1 MASENRDNLDFQ
13 SIINEN
19 RAKKSATSWQGT
31 CLEYLDLVKKN
42 PGLAMS
48 APSRLYNMVIE
59 QGTSPSTE
67 KVTLPGYEDLVKYNF
82 FDGQIFGVDESIH
95 DIVKFFHAGA
105 RRTETG
111 KRILMLV
118 GPVSSG
124 KSSISSLLKRRLEE
138 YSAQQPIFAIE
149 GCPMSEEP
157 LHLIPRHDRPKWEEL
172 LGVKIEGDLCPI
184 CRHRLLNNAEFK
196 DDKGSVLWEK
206 VRVKQA
212 TLSERGRRGIGTF
225 QPSDPK
231 NQDISELIGHVDF
244 SKITEYGETDPRAYS
259 LDGELEISNRGL
271 IEYIEILKCDI
282 KFHYVLIT
290 VAQEQL
296 IKVPGFPQ
304 IYTDLVILSHTNQ
317 TEFDKFKSNKEN
329 EALHDR
335 MYPIYVPYNLKV
347 DDEVKIYKKMIA
359 SSQFSHIDIA
369 PYSLDVAA
377 MFAVLTRLTE
387 SSLCPDLIKK
397 MKYYN
402 GESVMEQEKDPVDF
416 KALKAEGKKKGEGM
430 FGISPRF
437 VVNAINVALSEKEK
451 EGSVMPLDIIRS
463 LRNNFGH
470 HIGFSEEEA
479 ERYLRLLMADKGSV
493 NAEYRE
499 IAKKE
504 VNRAFLFAY
513 EDQAQSLFDN
523 YIKNT
528 TSFCLKKKITDP
540 VTGEPQEPDEKLMR
554 SIEEMIGVSENAK
567 REFRQGIFVFKSDA
581 MDQGKDFD
589 FKSYQPLN
597 EAIEKKL
604 MADLKNVVSL
614 TIADPNKK
622 DPKTMKRRQDA
633 IDSLKDKGY
642 SEKNAERL
650 LQYVGEVLRKEE

>member
-1 MASENRDNLDFQ
+1 M
-13 SIINEN
+13 
-19 RAKKSATSWQGT
+19 
-31 CLEYLDLVKKN
+31 
-42 PGLAMS
+42 
-48 APSRLYNMVIE
+48 
-59 QGTSPSTE
+59 
-67 KVTLPGYEDLVKYNF
+67 
-82 FDGQIFGVDESIH
+82 DESIH

-138 YSAQQPIFAIE
+138 YSASQPIYAIE

-184 CRHRLLNNAEFK
+184 CRHRLLNNAEFR
-196 DDKGSVLWEK
+196 DDKGSMLWEK
-206 VRVKQA
+206 VRVKQT

-335 MYPIYVPYNLKV
+335 MYPIYVPYNLQGRRRGQDLQE
-347 DDEVKIYKKMIA
+347 DDRR
-359 SSQFSHIDIA
+359 
-369 PYSLDVAA
+369 L
-377 MFAVLTRLTE
+377 AVLAHRHRALLAGGGRHVRRAHPPHRDPRSAPT
-387 SSLCPDLIKK
+387 SS
-397 MKYYN
+397 
-402 GESVMEQEKDPVDF
+402 
-416 KALKAEGKKKGEGM
+416 
-430 FGISPRF
+430 
-437 VVNAINVALSEKEK
+437 
-451 EGSVMPLDIIRS
+451 
-463 LRNNFGH
+463 
-470 HIGFSEEEA
+470 
-479 ERYLRLLMADKGSV
+479 
-493 NAEYRE
+493 
-499 IAKKE
+499 
-504 VNRAFLFAY
+504 
-513 EDQAQSLFDN
+513 
-523 YIKNT
+523 
-528 TSFCLKKKITDP
+528 
-540 VTGEPQEPDEKLMR
+540 
-554 SIEEMIGVSENAK
+554 
-567 REFRQGIFVFKSDA
+567 
-581 MDQGKDFD
+581 
-589 FKSYQPLN
+589 
-597 EAIEKKL
+597 
-604 MADLKNVVSL
+604 
-614 TIADPNKK
+614 
-622 DPKTMKRRQDA
+622 RR
-633 IDSLKDKGY
+633 
-642 SEKNAERL
+642 
-650 LQYVGEVLRKEE
+650 

>member
-19 RAKKSATSWQGT
+19 RAKKSATSWSGT
-31 CLEYLDLVKKN
+31 CLEYLEMVKKK
-42 PGLAMS
+42 PEVAMS
-48 APSRLYNMVIE
+48 APGRLYNMIIS

-67 KVTLPGYEDLVKYNF
+67 KVILPGYEDLVKYNF

-124 KSSISSLLKRRLEE
+124 KSSISSLLKKRLEE
-138 YSAQQPIFAIE
+138 YSADAPIYAIE

-157 LHLIPRHDRPKWEEL
+157 LHLVPRHDRPKWEEI

-184 CRHRLLNNAEFK
+184 CRHRLLNNPEFK
-196 DDKGSVLWEK
+196 DEKGNVLWEK
-206 VRVKQA
+206 VRVKQT

-244 SKITEYGETDPRAYS
+244 SKITEFGETDPRAYS

-317 TEFDKFKSNKEN
+317 TEFDKFKANKEN

-359 SSQFSHIDIA
+359 SSQFTHIDIA
-369 PYSLDVAA
+369 PYSLEVAA

-402 GESVMEQEKDPVDF
+402 GEAVMEQEKDPVDF
-416 KALKAEGKKKGEGM
+416 KALKAEGRKKGEGM

-463 LRNNFGH
+463 MRNNFGH

-479 ERYLRLLMADKGSV
+479 ERYLRLLMADKNSV

-581 MDQGKDFD
+581 MDQGKSFD

-597 EAIEKKL
+597 EAIERKL

-614 TIADPNKK
+614 TIADPSKK
-622 DPKTMKRRQDA
+622 DPKSMKRRQDA
-633 IDSLKDKGY
+633 IESLKEKGY

>member
-1 MASENRDNLDFQ
+1 MSEEKPDLQ
-13 SIINEN
+13 SIINQN
-19 RAKKSATSWQGT
+19 RSKAEKTHWKGSVI
-31 CLEYLDLVKKN
+31 EYLEKVREN
-42 PGLAMS
+42 PDYAMS
-48 APSRLYNMVIE
+48 APGRLYNMIIK
-59 QGTSPSTE
+59 QGTAPTKE
-67 KVTLPGYEDLVKYNF
+67 KYPLPGYEDMVAYKF
-82 FDGQIFGVDESIH
+82 FDDQIFGADESIN
-95 DIVKFFHAGA
+95 DLVKFFHAGA

-111 KRILMLV
+111 KRILILV

-124 KSSISSLLKRRLEE
+124 KSSIASLLKRRLEE
-138 YSAQQPIFAIE
+138 YSATLPLFAID
-149 GCPMSEEP
+149 GCPMQEDP
-157 LHLIPRHDRPKWEEL
+157 LHLIPRHDRDHWEKI
-172 LGVKIEGDLCPI
+172 LGVKVEGDLCPI
-184 CRHRLLNNAEFK
+184 CRHRLLNTPEYRDEKNNI
-196 DDKGSVLWEK
+196 LWEK
-206 VRVKQA
+206 FPVRQI

-231 NQDISELIGHVDF
+231 NQDIAELIGHVDF
-244 SKITEYGETDPRAYS
+244 SKLTQYGETDPRAYS

-296 IKVPGFPQ
+296 IKAPGFPQ

-347 DDEVKIYKKMIA
+347 NEEVQIYKKMIA
-359 SSQFSHIDIA
+359 ASQFAHMEVA
-369 PYSLDVAA
+369 PYTLEVAA
-377 MFAVLTRLTE
+377 MFAVLTRLSE

-402 GESVMEQEKDPVDF
+402 GEAVMEAEKDPVDV
-416 KALKAEGKKKGEGM
+416 KSLRQEGRKKGEGM
-430 FGISPRF
+430 SGISPRF
-437 VVNAINVALSEKEK
+437 VVNAINVALSEREK
-451 EGSVMPLDIIRS
+451 EGGVTPLDVIRA
-463 LRNNFGH
+463 LRHNFGH

-479 ERYLRLLMADKGSV
+479 ERYLRLLLADKGSV
-493 NAEYRE
+493 TAEYRE

-528 TSFCLKKKITDP
+528 TCFCLKKKIVDP
-540 VTGEPQEPDEKLMR
+540 ITGEERDADEKLMR

-567 REFRQGIFVFKSDA
+567 REFRQGILVFKSDSH
-581 MDQGKDFD
+581 DQGKPFD
-589 FKSYQPLN
+589 FKSYQPLH
-597 EAIEKKL
+597 EAIERKL

-614 TIADPNKK
+614 TIADPSKK
-622 DPKTMKRRQDA
+622 DQKSQKRRQDA
-633 IDSLKDKGY
+633 IEALKAKGY
-642 SEKNAERL
+642 TEQSAERL
-650 LQYVGEVLRKEE
+650 LQFVGEILRKEE

>member
-1 MASENRDNLDFQ
+1 MAENNLDFQ
-13 SIINEN
+13 SLINEN
-19 RAKKSATSWQGT
+19 RAKKSAASWKGS
-31 CLEYLDLVKKN
+31 CLEYLELVKNN
-42 PGLAMS
+42 PAFAMS
-48 APSRLYNMVIE
+48 APGRLYNMIIE
-59 QGTSPSTE
+59 KGQEQVNDKNP
-67 KVTLPGYEDLVKYNF
+67 LPGYEDLVRYKF
-82 FDGQIFGVDESIH
+82 FDDQIFGVDEAIH
-95 DIVKFFHAGA
+95 DIVRFFHAGA

-111 KRILMLV
+111 KRILILV

-124 KSSISSLLKRRLEE
+124 KSSISSLIKKRLEE
-138 YSAQQPIFAIE
+138 FSASLPIYALE
-149 GCPMSEEP
+149 GCPMNEEP
-157 LHLIPRHDRPKWEEL
+157 LHLIPRHDRPKWEEV
-172 LGVKIEGDLCPI
+172 LGVRIDGDLCPI
-184 CRHRLLNNAEFK
+184 CRHRLLNSPEYKNE
-196 DDKGSVLWEK
+196 KGDILWEK
-206 VRVKQA
+206 FPVRQVA
-212 TLSERGRRGIGTF
+212 LSERGRRGIGTF

-317 TEFDKFKSNKEN
+317 TEFEKFKSAKEN

-335 MYPIYVPYNLKV
+335 MYPIYVPYCLKV
-347 DDEVKIYKKMIA
+347 DDEVKIYRKMIA
-359 SSQFSHIDIA
+359 GSQFASMELA
-369 PYSLDVAA
+369 PYTLEVAA
-377 MFAVLTRLTE
+377 MFAVLTRLSE
-387 SSLCPDLIKK
+387 SSLCPDLMKK

-402 GESVMEQEKDPVDF
+402 GESVMEQEKDPVDLR
-416 KALKAEGKKKGEGM
+416 ALRLEGRKKGEGM

-437 VVNAINVALSEKEK
+437 VVNAINVALSEKES
-451 EGSVMPLDIIRS
+451 EGGVMPLDIVRAI
-463 LRNNFGH
+463 RNNFAH

-479 ERYLRLLMADKGSV
+479 DRYLRLLMADKGSV

-499 IAKKE
+499 ISKKE

-513 EDQAQSLFDN
+513 EDQAQALFEN

-528 TSFCLKKKITDP
+528 TSFCLKKKALDP
-540 VTGEPQEPDEKLMR
+540 VTGEEHEPDEKLMR

-581 MDQGKDFD
+581 LDRGRTFD
-589 FKSYQPLN
+589 FKSYQPLH
-597 EAIEKKL
+597 EAIERKL

-622 DPKTMKRRQDA
+622 DPKAMKRRQDA
-633 IDSLKDKGY
+633 IDALKQKGY
-642 SEKNAERL
+642 SEKSAERL

>member
-1 MASENRDNLDFQ
+1 MASENFDFQ
-13 SIINEN
+13 SFINEN
-19 RAKKSATSWQGT
+19 RAKKSASSWQGT

-42 PGLAMS
+42 PALGMS
-48 APSRLYNMVIE
+48 APSRLYNMIIA
-59 QGTSPSTE
+59 QGTKPTSE
-67 KVTLPGYEDLVKYNF
+67 KMLLPGYEDLVHYNF
-82 FDGQIFGVDESIH
+82 FEDQIFGVDESIH

-124 KSSISSLLKRRLEE
+124 KSSIASLLKKRLEA
-138 YSAQQPIFAIE
+138 YSESMPIFAID

-157 LHLIPRHDRPKWEEL
+157 LHLIPRHDRPKWEEV

-184 CRHRLLNNAEFK
+184 CRHRLLNNPDFK
-196 DDKGSVLWEK
+196 DDKGGVLWEK
-206 VRVKQA
+206 VKVRQA

-317 TEFDKFKSNKEN
+317 TEFDKFKANKEN

-335 MYPIYVPYNLKV
+335 MYPIYVPYNLRV

-359 SSQFSHIDIA
+359 SSQFSTIEVA
-369 PYSLDVAA
+369 PYTLEVAA

-402 GESVMEQEKDPVDF
+402 GEAVMEQEKDPVD
-416 KALKAEGKKKGEGM
+416 LKAMRMEGRKKGEGM

-554 SIEEMIGVSENAK
+554 AIEEMIGVSENAK

-581 MDQGKDFD
+581 MDQGKNFD

-633 IDSLKDKGY
+633 IESLKDKGY

-650 LQYVGEVLRKEE
+650 LQFVGEVLRKEE

>member
-19 RAKKSATSWQGT
+19 RAKKSATSWSGT
-31 CLEYLDLVKKN
+31 CLEYLEVVKKK
-42 PGLAMS
+42 PEVAMS
-48 APSRLYNMVIE
+48 APGRLYNMIIS
-59 QGTSPSTE
+59 QGTSASTE
-67 KVTLPGYEDLVKYNF
+67 KVILPGYEDLVKYNF

-124 KSSISSLLKRRLEE
+124 KSSISSLLKKRLEE
-138 YSAQQPIFAIE
+138 YSADAPIYAIE

-157 LHLIPRHDRPKWEEL
+157 LHLVPRHDRPKWEEI

-184 CRHRLLNNAEFK
+184 CRHRLLNNPEFK
-196 DDKGSVLWEK
+196 DEKGNVLWEK
-206 VRVKQA
+206 VRVKQT

-244 SKITEYGETDPRAYS
+244 SKITEFGETDPRAYS

-359 SSQFSHIDIA
+359 SSQFTHIDIA
-369 PYSLDVAA
+369 PYSLEVAA

-402 GESVMEQEKDPVDF
+402 GEAVMEQEKDPVDF
-416 KALKAEGKKKGEGM
+416 KALKAEGRKKGEGM

-463 LRNNFGH
+463 MRNNFGH

-479 ERYLRLLMADKGSV
+479 ERYLRLLMADKNSV

-581 MDQGKDFD
+581 MDQGKSFD

-597 EAIEKKL
+597 EAIERKL

-614 TIADPNKK
+614 TIADPSKK
-622 DPKTMKRRQDA
+622 DPKSMKRRQDA
-633 IDSLKDKGY
+633 IESLKEKGY